1 MGGIRQQLLGAR
13 GGRGV
18 AGIVI
23 MPGIVGS
30 LQTRIRLVC
39 IIVFFL
45 RCIVGSLVRCVLR
58 IRIVIRAFGRRVRL
72 VGACIVII
80 AALRILRISQL
91 LLFAQFAEL
100 ISGQIVI
107 RLLGRSGFGNTQR
120 RLHRFKRR
128 LFIIDVVHIHRHA
141 IAVGVAGAGK
151 FSCVRHRGLGAAVR
165 GSLRGIAHPGD
176 IDRIRFFVHLTG
188 EVQIAGVIVV
198 HLNIGGF
205 VPPSHGI
212 HQADILLR
220 TGILNL
226 RQHQHVGVHGI
237 TDTTGIPADG
247 IEQVV
252 CIAHGQQLIVRAGAE
267 ALSQTEGVAGRGI
280 AGDLEGL
287 VREIGGIEGQSLDLI
302 HDLVRVLRPENL
314 LCGEGVG
321 RNGDLD
327 AGEPFIL
334 IVQSVSSYVRSLV
347 EGIPRKFPAA

>member
-1 MGGIRQQLLGAR
+1 M
-13 GGRGV
+13 
-18 AGIVI
+18 
-23 MPGIVGS
+23 
-30 LQTRIRLVC
+30 
-39 IIVFFL
+39 
-45 RCIVGSLVRCVLR
+45 
-58 IRIVIRAFGRRVRL
+58 RAFGLRVRRVRI
-72 VGACIVII
+72 IVII
-80 AALRILRISQL
+80 DALCILRISRL
-91 LLFAQFAEL
+91 LLFAQCIEF

-107 RLLGRSGFGNTQR
+107 RLLGLSGFGNTQR
-120 RLHRFKRR
+120 RLHRLERR

-151 FSCVRHRGLGAAVR
+151 FSCVRHRGLGAAVH

-176 IDRIRFFVHLTG
+176 IDRIAVHLTG
-188 EVQIAGVIVV
+188 EVQIAGGIVV
-198 HLNIGGF
+198 HDNIFGIS
-205 VPPSHGI
+205 PPSHGI
-212 HQADILLR
+212 HQADILFR

-237 TDTTGIPADG
+237 IDTIGIPADG

-327 AGEPFIL
+327 AGEAFIL

>member
-1 MGGIRQQLLGAR
+1 MLPI
-13 GGRGV
+13 
-18 AGIVI
+18 
-23 MPGIVGS
+23 
-30 LQTRIRLVC
+30 RIRNIIILQLGVQVLV
-39 IIVFFL
+39 FL
-45 RCIVGSLVRCVLR
+45 V
-58 IRIVIRAFGRRVRL
+58 
-72 VGACIVII
+72 
-80 AALRILRISQL
+80 
-91 LLFAQFAEL
+91 
-100 ISGQIVI
+100 GQIVL
-107 RLLGRSGFGNTQR
+107 RLIGLSGFGNTQR
-120 RLHRFKRR
+120 RLHRFERR
-128 LFIIDVVHIHRHA
+128 LFIIDVVHIHRRV
-141 IAVGVAGAGK
+141 IAVGVAGAGI

-176 IDRIRFFVHLTG
+176 IDRIAVHLTG

-198 HLNIGGF
+198 HDNIGGLG
-205 VPPSHGI
+205 PPIHGV
-212 HQADILLR
+212 HQTDILLR

-237 TDTTGIPADG
+237 SDTTGIPADG

-280 AGDLEGL
+280 AGDLEGI
-287 VREIGGIEGQSLDLI
+287 VREIFGIEGQSLDLI

-327 AGEPFIL
+327 AREAFIL